1 MFFGQSLGTF
11 GWVLEASGG
20 SGRPSWEV
28 LGAIFVVWRATLE
41 GQWGLLGACEDHLGH
56 LGRHLTAKGQM
67 ETELFANMLI
77 LRWFFDDFQ
86 KKSSGQVLAS
96 AGTWW
101 QVVASAGTPGG
112 IRGAARLRQKLSE
125 FDRF

>member
-1 MFFGQSLGTF
+1 M
-11 GWVLEASGG
+11 
-20 SGRPSWEV
+20 

-67 ETELFANMLI
+67 ETELCAKILI
-77 LRWFFDDFQ
+77 LRWFFNDYQ
-86 KKSSGQVLAS
+86 KKSSAQMVANG
-96 AGTWW
+96 GKWW
-101 QVVASAGTPGG
+101 PRVAHDGTPGG
-112 IRGAARLRQKLSE
+112 MRGAARLRQKLSE

>member
-1 MFFGQSLGTF
+1 MLFGPSLRTI
-11 GWVLEASGG
+11 GWVLEPSGG

-67 ETELFANMLI
+67 ETEL
-77 LRWFFDDFQ
+77 LR
-86 KKSSGQVLAS
+86 
-96 AGTWW
+96 T
-101 QVVASAGTPGG
+101 T
-112 IRGAARLRQKLSE
+112 
-125 FDRF
+125 